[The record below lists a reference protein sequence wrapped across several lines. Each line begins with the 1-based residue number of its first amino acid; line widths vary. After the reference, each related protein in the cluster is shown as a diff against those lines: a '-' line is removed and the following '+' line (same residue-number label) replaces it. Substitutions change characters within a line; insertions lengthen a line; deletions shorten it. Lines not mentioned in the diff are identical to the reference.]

1 MQRALTKLKTAQKLI
16 YKEEEME
23 SRAIEILGLKLAQA
37 EVNSAVL
44 QAQLEQAQYRIKEL
58 EREAD
63 EVREVKDETE
73 R

>member
-1 MQRALTKLKTAQKLI
+1 MHT
-16 YKEEEME
+16 
-23 SRAIEILGLKLAQA
+23 RAIEILALKLAQA
-37 EVNSAVL
+37 EVNHAIVQAQL
-44 QAQLEQAQYRIKEL
+44 EQAQAQLEQAQYRIKEL

>member
-1 MQRALTKLKTAQKLI
+1 
-16 YKEEEME
+16 ME

-63 EVREVKDETE
+63 EVREVKDVPSNN
-73 R
+73 